1 MNQVTIV
8 GNVTD
13 DPELRYTPAGA
24 AVANFT
30 VAVNSRKRVGEQ
42 WEDKL
47 EGFFRCTVW
56 RDLAENVSDSITK
69 GTRVLVTGK
78 LQEQRWEE
86 KDGAKRSR
94 VEIQVDEIGPSLK
107 WAKATVVKATRTGGG
122 GEVYGGSSGGGQ
134 GGNQGAQGGN
144 QAPQGSPQEAR
155 PQSGGFGGNQG
166 QSGYAQPAPV
176 REQTPVQ
183 NDGWDSTPVGDM
195 DSGGF

>member
-30 VAVNSRKRVGEQ
+30 VAVNSRKRVGDQ

-56 RDLAENVSDSITK
+56 RDLAENVSESIVK

-94 VEIQVDEIGPSLK
+94 IEIQVDEIGPSLK
-107 WAKATVVKATRTGGG
+107 WAKATVVKASRSGGIDQVYGCGQSGSYVGGQSQGGQSQGGAPAGGG
-122 GEVYGGSSGGGQ
+122 FGG
-134 GGNQGAQGGN
+134 
-144 QAPQGSPQEAR
+144 
-155 PQSGGFGGNQG
+155 PQSGGGTP
-166 QSGYAQPAPV
+166 QPATTAPQ
-176 REQTPVQ
+176 RGVQ
-183 NDGWDSTPVGDM
+183 NDGWDATPVGDM

>member
-56 RDLAENVSDSITK
+56 RDLAENVSESITK

-94 VEIQVDEIGPSLK
+94 IEIQVDEIGPSLK
-107 WAKATVVKATRTGGG
+107 WAKATVVKASRTGG
-122 GEVYGGSSGGGQ
+122 GEVYGGGSGSYGGGQ
-134 GGNQGAQGGN
+134 G
-144 QAPQGSPQEAR
+144 APQGGQGAPQG
-155 PQSGGFGGNQG
+155 GGFGGGQG
-166 QSGYAQPAPV
+166 QSGYGQPAQQPATAAPQ
-176 REQTPVQ
+176 RGIQ

>member
-13 DPELRYTPAGA
+13 DPELRYTPGGV
-24 AVANFT
+24 AVADFT

-56 RDLAENVSDSITK
+56 RDLAENVSESITK

-78 LQEQRWEE
+78 LQESRWEE

-107 WAKATVVKATRTGGG
+107 WAKATVEKASRTGGG
-122 GEVYGGSSGGGQ
+122 SQYGGGGGGYGGGQ
-134 GGNQGAQGGN
+134 GGPGGGQNGPQGGR
-144 QAPQGSPQEAR
+144 APAGGGQG
-155 PQSGGFGGNQG
+155 
-166 QSGYAQPAPV
+166 GYAQPAPV
-176 REQTPVQ
+176 QPAPAPQTATPS
-183 NDGWDSTPVGDM
+183 DGWDATPVGDM

>member
-56 RDLAENVSDSITK
+56 RDLAENVSESITK

-122 GEVYGGSSGGGQ
+122 EVYGGGNQ
-134 GGNQGAQGGN
+134 GGNQGAQN
-144 QAPQGSPQEAR
+144 PPQQAQ

-176 REQTPVQ
+176 REQTTVQ

>member
-8 GNVTD
+8 GNVTE
-13 DPELRYTPAGA
+13 DPELRFTAGGA
-24 AVANFT
+24 PVATFT

-56 RDLAENVSDSITK
+56 RDLAENVSESITK

-78 LQEQRWEE
+78 LQEQKWED
-86 KDGAKRSR
+86 KDGGKRSR

-107 WAKATVVKATRTGGG
+107 WAKAKVEKATRSGGSYGGG
-122 GEVYGGSSGGGQ
+122 GGNSGGYGGGGYGGGQDGPSGSRAPSGGG
-134 GGNQGAQGGN
+134 G
-144 QAPQGSPQEAR
+144 
-155 PQSGGFGGNQG
+155 
-166 QSGYAQPAPV
+166 GYAQPAPAP
-176 REQTPVQ
+176 QTTTP
-183 NDGWDSTPVGDM
+183 NDGWDATPVGDM

>member
-30 VAVNSRKRVGEQ
+30 VAVNSRKRVGDQ

-56 RDLAENVSDSITK
+56 RDLAENVSESITK

-107 WAKATVVKATRTGGG
+107 WAKATVTKASRSGGDQ
-122 GEVYGGSSGGGQ
+122 VYGGGAGSGSYG
-134 GGNQGAQGGN
+134 GGNQGGGQQG
-144 QAPQGSPQEAR
+144 
-155 PQSGGFGGNQG
+155 GGFGGG
-166 QSGYAQPAPV
+166 QNQPATTAPQ
-176 REQTPVQ
+176 RGIQ
-183 NDGWDSTPVGDM
+183 NDGWDATPVGDM